1 MLPVTRYT
9 IRMSQRVRTD
19 SYIRTYCTGDLLAPL
34 RTLYS
39 RSDIVY
45 GTSWYQPES
54 TSWYQP
60 EIPVPA
66 WTSPFN

>member
-1 MLPVTRYT
+1 MYVLPGTRYD
-9 IRMSQRVRTD
+9 IRTSQSARTHL
-19 SYIRTYCTGDLLAPL
+19 YIHTYCTGDPLVHL

-39 RSDIVY
+39 RNYIVR
-45 GTSWYQPES
+45 GTSRYQLES

-66 WTSPFN
+66 